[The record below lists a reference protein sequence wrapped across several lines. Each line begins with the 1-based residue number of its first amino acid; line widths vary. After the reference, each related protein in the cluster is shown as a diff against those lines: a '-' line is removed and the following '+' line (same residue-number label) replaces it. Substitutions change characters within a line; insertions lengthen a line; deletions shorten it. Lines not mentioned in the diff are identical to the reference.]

1 MCLLAPKSVSSK
13 GYSCACPD
21 DKVLSRDGLICY
33 DLISPTTLIVSTST
47 SILEI
52 QHKYLGRQKIK
63 EIPLKNKLSQISAV
77 VYNSV
82 SGMAH
87 ILTSL

>member
-1 MCLLAPKSVSSK
+1 MCLLAPKRSVSSK

-33 DLISPTTLIVSTST
+33 DLISPATLIVSTST

-63 EIPLKNKLSQISAV
+63 EIPLKNKLSRISAV

-82 SGMAH
+82 SGMPH
-87 ILTSL
+87 IIMS